1 MNNDRYPEFVEII
14 AAPGRGKS
22 TDLEKVINSKANE
35 RFLVII
41 PDTSEPL
48 WHKYPLINGDDIEE
62 EFNPD
67 FEGVLC
73 VEQEEKLTFPYLY
86 KLFKE
91 EKLKGLNL
99 ILDDPVYAEEYCE
112 KELVRILKR
121 KRQYDI
127 DIFSTS
133 HSYDE
138 VPPKFFSFITIYS
151 LGYTEGE
158 LNNRRGNLGSS
169 YSKHLEH
176 HNEVNRLA
184 GIDKS
189 KPEYYLRRAFRKN
202 GDLI

>member
-1 MNNDRYPEFVEII
+1 MERHPEFVEII
-14 AAPGRGKS
+14 AAPARGKS
-22 TDLEKVINSKANE
+22 TDLEKIINSKPNE

-48 WHKYPLINGDDIEE
+48 WHKYPVINGDDLEE
-62 EFNPD
+62 EFDPN

-73 VEQEEKLTFPYLY
+73 IEQEEKVTFPYLY
-86 KLFKE
+86 QLFKDE
-91 EKLKGLNL
+91 ELKGLNL

-112 KELVRILKR
+112 KELIRILKR

-138 VPPKFFSFITIYS
+138 VPPKFFSFITIFS

-158 LNNRRGNLGSS
+158 LKNRKGNLGSA
-169 YSKHLEH
+169 YNVHLQYHEEI
-176 HNEVNRLA
+176 NAIA
-184 GIDKS
+184 GTDKS
-189 KPEYYLRRAFRKN
+189 DPNYYYRRAFRKN
-202 GDLI
+202 GELI